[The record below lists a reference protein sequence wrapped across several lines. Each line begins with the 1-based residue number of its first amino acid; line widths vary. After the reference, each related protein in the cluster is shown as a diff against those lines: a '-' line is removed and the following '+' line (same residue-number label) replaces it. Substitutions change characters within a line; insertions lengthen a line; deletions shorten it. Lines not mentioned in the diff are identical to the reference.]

1 MVGSQRVCKR
11 HFQGYS
17 KAQRMDFEEQG
28 YRQYSHVVR
37 VQVTTISCVKVRANA
52 KIDFVSCLEQDGK
65 RQDVICL
72 FARVATI
79 FLPRIETA
87 WRDPSAAS
95 TGNTASALSAS
106 GVAPVIPVS

>member
-1 MVGSQRVCKR
+1 
-11 HFQGYS
+11 
-17 KAQRMDFEEQG
+17 MDFEEQG